1 MMKNINKE
9 AEILVLNG
17 KLDGLKHYLNSLL
30 KINSDPRYKTDLSEE
45 MNRVNNDINE
55 TQSRLDKLNNVL

>member
-1 MMKNINKE
+1 MMRNINKE

-30 KINSDPRYKTDLSEE
+30 KINSDPSYKIDLTEE
-45 MNRVNNDINE
+45 IKRVNRDIQE
-55 TQSRLDKLNNVL
+55 TQTKLDKINNEL